1 MPARAVRRE
10 KLDLRL
16 SSSDKRT
23 LEAAASVSSRSVSDF
38 VRESALSRA
47 DEMLAD
53 RRTFVLSKA
62 KWSEFQAALDAP
74 TRPLPRMQRL
84 LTEPGFIDAD
94 PLAAPPEK
102 R

>member
-1 MPARAVRRE
+1 MPARALRSE

-16 SSSDKRT
+16 SSTDKRR
-23 LEAAASVSSRSVSDF
+23 LEAAAAASSRSVSDF
-38 VRESALSRA
+38 VRESALSHA

-62 KWSEFQAALDAP
+62 KWSEFLAALDTP

-84 LTEPGFIDAD
+84 LTEPGFFDAARL
-94 PLAAPPEK
+94 PTTTEK

>member
-1 MPARAVRRE
+1 MPARAVRSE

-53 RRTFVLSKA
+53 RRHFVLSKA

-74 TRPLPRMQRL
+74 TRSLPRMQRL
-84 LTEPGFIDAD
+84 LTEPGFFDAD
-94 PLAAPPEK
+94 SLPTTPEK

>member
-1 MPARAVRRE
+1 MPAREVRRE

-53 RRTFVLSKA
+53 RRTFVLSKT

-74 TRPLPRMQRL
+74 TRSLPRMQRL
-84 LTEPGFIDAD
+84 LTEAGFFDAD
-94 PLAAPPEK
+94 SLPTTTEK

>member
-1 MPARAVRRE
+1 MPARTVRSE

-53 RRTFVLSKA
+53 RRTFVLSKP
-62 KWSEFQAALDAP
+62 KWCEFQAALDAP
-74 TRPLPRMQRL
+74 TRSLPRMQRL
-84 LTEPGFIDAD
+84 LTEPGFFDAD
-94 PLAAPPEK
+94 SLPTTTEK

>member
-16 SSSDKRT
+16 SSSDKRI

-53 RRTFVLSKA
+53 RRAFVLSKA

-84 LTEPGFIDAD
+84 LTEPGFFDAD
-94 PLAAPPEK
+94 SLAAPPEK

>member
-1 MPARAVRRE
+1 MPARTVRSE

-53 RRTFVLSKA
+53 RRTFVLSKT

-74 TRPLPRMQRL
+74 TRSLPHMQRL
-84 LTEPGFIDAD
+84 LTEPGFFDAD
-94 PLAAPPEK
+94 PPVATTEK

>member
-1 MPARAVRRE
+1 MPTRAVRRE

-53 RRTFVLSKA
+53 RRVFVLSKA
-62 KWSEFQAALDAP
+62 KWTEFQAALDAP

-84 LTEPGFIDAD
+84 LAETGFFDAD
-94 PLAAPPEK
+94 SLAAPPEK

>member
-1 MPARAVRRE
+1 MPARSIRSE

-47 DEMLAD
+47 DAMLAD
-53 RRTFVLSKA
+53 RRAFVLSKA
-62 KWSEFQAALDAP
+62 KWSAFQAALDAP
-74 TRPLPRMQRL
+74 TRSLPRLQRL
-84 LTEPGFIDAD
+84 LTEPGFFDAD
-94 PLAAPPEK
+94 SLPKTTEN

>member
-1 MPARAVRRE
+1 MPVRTVRSE

-23 LEAAASVSSRSVSDF
+23 LEAAAAVSNRSVSDF

-53 RRTFVLSKA
+53 RRTFVLSKT

-74 TRPLPRMQRL
+74 TRPLHRMQRL
-84 LTEPGFIDAD
+84 LTEPGFFDAD
-94 PLAAPPEK
+94 SLPTTEK

>member
-1 MPARAVRRE
+1 VTARAVRRE

-23 LEAAASVSSRSVSDF
+23 LEAAASVSSRSVSEF

-53 RRTFVLSKA
+53 RRAFVLSKA
-62 KWSEFQAALDAP
+62 KWTEFQAALDAP

-84 LTEPGFIDAD
+84 LAETGFFDAD